1 MSTAARQAT
10 AAPSSRR
17 AWHATAAMLSS
28 WEARVSALHLEPQL
42 LVRVGRLSS
51 PLHGFPRRLE
61 AGRQAA
67 LASPRHGGTARGG
80 RCLARPRTGGGRYFI
95 YRPPRVPVSRSISI
109 QRTRLSKGGR
119 VQAGRWLDR
128 ALRRPLVVPPRARA
142 ASPASPSAAVR
153 RRRAPEGRARFA
165 WTRTLDYQLISSQA
179 ASLRPP
185 SGLTSAGLRTGAQ
198 GSCNSGNQT
207 MAARVRVPVSLMGT
221 NLIFGCFVVTHLYC
235 DTDGHLLWSLNK
247 AM

>member
-1 MSTAARQAT
+1 M
-10 AAPSSRR
+10 
-17 AWHATAAMLSS
+17 
-28 WEARVSALHLEPQL
+28 SALHLEPQL

-80 RCLARPRTGGGRYFI
+80 RCLAHRPGVDGISFTVHPGS
-95 YRPPRVPVSRSISI
+95 VSRSISN
-109 QRTRLSKGGR
+109 QRLRLSKGGR
-119 VQAGRWLDR
+119 VQAGRCLDR
-128 ALRRPLVVPPRARA
+128 VLRRPLVVPPRARA

-165 WTRTLDYQLISSQA
+165 CTRTLDYQLSSSQA

-185 SGLTSAGLRTGAQ
+185 SGLTSAGLRTGAHQ
-198 GSCNSGNQT
+198 
-207 MAARVRVPVSLMGT
+207 
-221 NLIFGCFVVTHLYC
+221 
-235 DTDGHLLWSLNK
+235 
-247 AM
+247 